1 MHNLQRK
8 IEAGFDLRL
17 RQEMQMALENII
29 YEKKGAVAYVR
40 FNRPKSFNALDFGL
54 IKDFTKAME
63 MCSDDDTVRAVV
75 ITGEGKAFCGGGDIA
90 VFRSFFDKDRA
101 EPFRELIKVLNPG
114 IITLRRMKKPVIAAV
129 NGAAGGAGMSIV
141 AACDLRICAVS
152 VRFRTGY
159 PTIGMVGDAGWTLFV
174 PLLVG
179 FGKAMELM
187 LLDPMFDAKQ
197 AYEMGFVNMVVEDEK
212 LATTVAEV
220 AERLASGP
228 TKAYAIIKENLNAA
242 MEGLLE
248 IQLERER
255 MGMYN
260 AAKAEDYVEGVNAFL
275 EKRKAKFTGK

>member
-1 MHNLQRK
+1 
-8 IEAGFDLRL
+8 
-17 RQEMQMALENII
+17 MALENII

-40 FNRPKSFNALDFGL
+40 FNRPKSFNALDLGL

-63 MCSDDDTVRAVV
+63 MCSDDDSVRAVV

-114 IITLRRMKKPVIAAV
+114 IITLRRMGKPVIAAI
-129 NGAAGGAGMSIV
+129 NGAAGGAGMSIA
-141 AACDLRICAVS
+141 AACDFRICAAS

-179 FGKAMELM
+179 FGKAMEFM
-187 LLDPMFDAKQ
+187 LLDPTFDAKQ
-197 AYEMGFVNMVVEDEK
+197 AHEMGFVNMVVEDEK
-212 LATTVAEV
+212 FAATVSEV
-220 AERLASGP
+220 AEKLAGGP

-248 IQLERER
+248 KQLELER

-260 AAKAEDYVEGVNAFL
+260 AAKTEDYVEGVNAFL